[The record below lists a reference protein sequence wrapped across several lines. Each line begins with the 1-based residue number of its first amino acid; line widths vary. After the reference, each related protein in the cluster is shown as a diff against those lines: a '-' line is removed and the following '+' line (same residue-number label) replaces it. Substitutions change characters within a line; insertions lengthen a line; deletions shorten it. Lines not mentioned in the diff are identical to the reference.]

1 MYLFKSLQL
10 QQVLGVVMGLSS
22 KQKKQIKDLLRNK
35 IRVKLK
41 NYARE
46 TTSMPFLAKIVQD
59 DEKVAAYSF
68 IHSIATMLGMSI
80 YEDVSKIIAELSS
93 QEVATKIKTNGT
105 LSSAQK
111 SVIESIVNDLRNG
124 TRKVNKAKET
134 QEVLKAS
141 VYGGKEQQDGN
152 IADFYMK
159 RRDIEYY
166 FEIKTVKPNIDVFTK
181 SKVKLLEWVARKR
194 KPVKTLVAFPY
205 NPYHPEPY
213 SRFTEQGVL
222 EKGEEFLVGDEF
234 WNFLGGKG
242 TYDDLLQ
249 IFDEVGKELKKDIDA
264 KIKEVARTK
273 MRI

>member
-1 MYLFKSLQL
+1 MSLTND
-10 QQVLGVVMGLSS
+10 
-22 KQKKQIKDLLRNK
+22 QKTKIKELLRNK
-35 IRVKLK
+35 IKNKLK

-46 TTSMPFLAKIVQD
+46 TTSMPFLARIVQD

-68 IHSIATMLGMSI
+68 IHSIATTLGMSI
-80 YEDVSKIIAELSS
+80 YEDVAKIIVESS
-93 QEVATKIKTNGT
+93 CEKAATKVKTDGV
-105 LSSAQK
+105 LSKTQK
-111 SVIESIVNDLRNG
+111 SVIGSIVNELRNG
-124 TRKVNKAKET
+124 TRKVDKDKET
-134 QEVLKAS
+134 REVLKAS
-141 VYGGKEQQDGN
+141 IIGGKAQKDNN

-159 RRDIEYY
+159 RNGVEYY

-181 SKVKLLEWVARKR
+181 SKIKLLEWVARKR

-234 WNFLGGKG
+234 WDFLGGKN
-242 TYDDLLQ
+242 TYQELLK
-249 IFDEVGKELKKDIDA
+249 IFDEIGKELKKEINN